1 MLKME
6 ERPLK
11 ESSTV
16 VNLSTNNFGNLSI
29 EKENIITF
37 EQGLLGF
44 EELIQ
49 FAIIDVEECL
59 PFEWLVSV
67 KDPDIAF
74 PILNPSLFFSDY
86 KPSLSKD
93 DLVSLN
99 IKKEKDV
106 EMFCIVTLDK
116 KPENVTLNLK
126 GPILINMKNKMGKQV
141 VLTEDYYSL
150 NQQLIRY

>member
-11 ESSTV
+11 ESSM
-16 VNLSTNNFGNLSI
+16 VNLSTNRFGNLII

-44 EELIQ
+44 EELTQ
-49 FAIIDVEECL
+49 FAIIAVEECL
-59 PFEWLVSV
+59 PFEWLVSLE
-67 KDPDIAF
+67 DPVVAF
-74 PILNPSLFFSDY
+74 PILDPTLLFSDY
-86 KPSLSKD
+86 KPSLTKE
-93 DLVSLN
+93 DLVLLG
-99 IKKEKDV
+99 IKNEMDV
-106 EMFCIVTLDK
+106 EMFCIVTLGETPK
-116 KPENVTLNLK
+116 NVTLNLK
-126 GPILINMKNKMGKQV
+126 GPILINMKNKMGKQI

>member
-16 VNLSTNNFGNLSI
+16 VNLSTHRFGNLII

-44 EELIQ
+44 EELTQ
-49 FAIIDVEECL
+49 FAIVAVEECL
-59 PFEWLVSV
+59 PFEWLVSLE
-67 KDPDIAF
+67 DPVVAF
-74 PILNPSLFFSDY
+74 PILDPTLLFSDY
-86 KPSLSKD
+86 KPSLTKD
-93 DLVSLN
+93 DLVLLD
-99 IKKEKDV
+99 IKKEMDV
-106 EMFCIVTLDK
+106 EMVCIVTLGET
-116 KPENVTLNLK
+116 PENVTLNLK
-126 GPILINMKNKMGKQV
+126 GPILINMKNKMGKQI

-150 NQQLIRY
+150 NQSFIQN

>member
-6 ERPLK
+6 EMPVK
-11 ESSTV
+11 ESSM
-16 VNLSTNNFGNLSI
+16 VNLSTNDFGNLSI

-44 EELIQ
+44 EELKQ
-49 FAIIDVEECL
+49 FAIIAVEECL
-59 PFEWLVSV
+59 PFEWLVSLE
-67 KDPDIAF
+67 DPMVAF
-74 PILNPSLFFSDY
+74 PILNPTFFFSDY

-93 DLVSLN
+93 DLISLN

-141 VLTEDYYSL
+141 VLAEDYYSL
-150 NQQLIRY
+150 NQLLIRY

>member
-6 ERPLK
+6 ERPQK
-11 ESSTV
+11 ESSM

-44 EELIQ
+44 EELKQ

-67 KDPDIAF
+67 EDPIVAF
-74 PILNPSLFFSDY
+74 PILNPTLFFSDY

-93 DLVSLN
+93 DLVLLN

-106 EMFCIVTLDK
+106 EMFCIVTLGK
-116 KPENVTLNLK
+116 KPEDVTLNLK

-141 VLTEDYYSL
+141 VITEDYYSL

>member
-1 MLKME
+1 ME
-6 ERPLK
+6 EMPVK
-11 ESSTV
+11 ESSM

-44 EELIQ
+44 EELKQ

-67 KDPDIAF
+67 EDPIVAF
-74 PILNPSLFFSDY
+74 PILNPTLFFSDY

-93 DLVSLN
+93 DLVLLN

-141 VLTEDYYSL
+141 VLAEDYYSL

>member
-1 MLKME
+1 MLKMG

-11 ESSTV
+11 ESSM
-16 VNLSTNNFGNLSI
+16 VNLSTNNFGNLCI

-44 EELIQ
+44 EELKQ

-67 KDPDIAF
+67 EDPIVAF
-74 PILNPSLFFSDY
+74 PILNPTLFFSDY

-93 DLVSLN
+93 DLVLLD

-106 EMFCIVTLDK
+106 EMFCIVTLGK
-116 KPENVTLNLK
+116 KPEDVTLNLK

-141 VLTEDYYSL
+141 VITEDYYSL

>member
-11 ESSTV
+11 ESSM

-44 EELIQ
+44 EELKQ
-49 FAIIDVEECL
+49 FAIIAVEECL

-67 KDPDIAF
+67 EDPIVAF
-74 PILNPSLFFSDY
+74 PILNPTLFFSDY

-93 DLVSLN
+93 DLVLLD

-106 EMFCIVTLDK
+106 EMFCIVTLGK
-116 KPENVTLNLK
+116 KPEDVTLNLK
-126 GPILINMKNKMGKQV
+126 GPILINMKNKIGKQV

>member
-6 ERPLK
+6 ERPMK

-16 VNLSTNNFGNLSI
+16 VKLSTSNFGNLSI

-44 EELIQ
+44 EELKQ
-49 FAIIDVEECL
+49 FAIIAVEECL
-59 PFEWLVSV
+59 PFEWLVSLE
-67 KDPDIAF
+67 DPMVAF
-74 PILNPSLFFSDY
+74 PILNPTFFFSDY

-93 DLVSLN
+93 DLVLLD

-106 EMFCIVTLDK
+106 EMFCIVTLGK
-116 KPENVTLNLK
+116 KPEDVTLNLK

-141 VLTEDYYSL
+141 VITEDYYSL

>member
-11 ESSTV
+11 ESSM

-44 EELIQ
+44 EELKQ

-67 KDPDIAF
+67 EDPIVAF
-74 PILNPSLFFSDY
+74 PILNPTLFFSDY

-126 GPILINMKNKMGKQV
+126 GPIDRKSV
-141 VLTEDYYSL
+141 V
-150 NQQLIRY
+150 

>member
-6 ERPLK
+6 ERPMK
-11 ESSTV
+11 ESSI

-44 EELIQ
+44 EELKQ

-67 KDPDIAF
+67 EDPIVAF
-74 PILNPSLFFSDY
+74 PILNPTLFFSDY

-93 DLVSLN
+93 DLVLLN
-99 IKKEKDV
+99 IKKEKDI
-106 EMFCIVTLDK
+106 EMFCIVTLGK
-116 KPENVTLNLK
+116 RPEDVTLNLK

-141 VLTEDYYSL
+141 VITEDYYSL

>member
-11 ESSTV
+11 ESSM

-44 EELIQ
+44 EELKQ

-67 KDPDIAF
+67 EDPIVAF
-74 PILNPSLFFSDY
+74 PILNPTLFFSDY

-141 VLTEDYYSL
+141 VLAEDYYSL
-150 NQQLIRY
+150 NQLLIRY

>member
-16 VNLSTNNFGNLSI
+16 VNLSTHRFGNLII

-44 EELIQ
+44 EELTQ
-49 FAIIDVEECL
+49 FAIVAVEECL
-59 PFEWLVSV
+59 PFEWLVSLE
-67 KDPDIAF
+67 DPVVAF
-74 PILNPSLFFSDY
+74 PILDPTLLFSDY
-86 KPSLSKD
+86 KPSLTKD
-93 DLVSLN
+93 DLVLLD
-99 IKKEKDV
+99 IKKEMDV
-106 EMFCIVTLDK
+106 EMVCIVTLGET
-116 KPENVTLNLK
+116 PENVTLNLK
-126 GPILINMKNKMGKQV
+126 GPILINMKNKMGKQI

-150 NQQLIRY
+150 KQSFIQN

>member
-16 VNLSTNNFGNLSI
+16 VKLSTSNFGNLSI

-44 EELIQ
+44 EELKQ
-49 FAIIDVEECL
+49 FAIIAVEECL
-59 PFEWLVSV
+59 PFEWLVSLE
-67 KDPDIAF
+67 DPIVAF
-74 PILNPSLFFSDY
+74 PILNPTLFFSDY

-93 DLVSLN
+93 DLVLLD

-106 EMFCIVTLDK
+106 EMFCIVTLGK
-116 KPENVTLNLK
+116 KPEDVTLNLK

-141 VLTEDYYSL
+141 VLIEDYYSL
-150 NQQLIRY
+150 SQQLIRY

>member
-6 ERPLK
+6 ERPMK

-16 VNLSTNNFGNLSI
+16 VKLSTSNFGNLSI

-44 EELIQ
+44 EELKQ
-49 FAIIDVEECL
+49 FAIIAVEECL
-59 PFEWLVSV
+59 PFEWLVSLE
-67 KDPDIAF
+67 DPMVAF
-74 PILNPSLFFSDY
+74 PILNPTLFFSDY

-93 DLVSLN
+93 DLVLLD

-106 EMFCIVTLDK
+106 EMFCIVTLGK
-116 KPENVTLNLK
+116 KPEDVTLNLK
-126 GPILINMKNKMGKQV
+126 GPILINMKNKIGKQV

>member
-6 ERPLK
+6 ERPMK
-11 ESSTV
+11 ESSI

-44 EELIQ
+44 EELKQ

-67 KDPDIAF
+67 EDPIVAF
-74 PILNPSLFFSDY
+74 PILNPTLFFSDY

-93 DLVSLN
+93 DLVLLN
-99 IKKEKDV
+99 IKKEKDI
-106 EMFCIVTLDK
+106 EMFCIVTLGK
-116 KPENVTLNLK
+116 RPEDVTLNLK
-126 GPILINMKNKMGKQV
+126 GPILINMKNKMGKQI

>member
-11 ESSTV
+11 ESSM

-44 EELIQ
+44 EELKQ

-67 KDPDIAF
+67 EDPIVAF
-74 PILNPSLFFSDY
+74 PILSPTLLFSDY
-86 KPSLSKD
+86 KPSLTKD
-93 DLVSLN
+93 DLVLLD
-99 IKKEKDV
+99 IKKEMDV
-106 EMFCIVTLDK
+106 EMFCIVTLGE

-141 VLTEDYYSL
+141 VLAEDYYSL
-150 NQQLIRY
+150 NQSLIQN

>member
-6 ERPLK
+6 EMPVK
-11 ESSTV
+11 ESSM
-16 VNLSTNNFGNLSI
+16 VNLSTNDFGNLSI

-44 EELIQ
+44 EELKQ

-67 KDPDIAF
+67 EDPIVAF
-74 PILNPSLFFSDY
+74 PILNPTLFFSDY

-93 DLVSLN
+93 DLISLN

-141 VLTEDYYSL
+141 VLAEDYYSL
-150 NQQLIRY
+150 NQLLIRY

>member
-6 ERPLK
+6 EMPVK
-11 ESSTV
+11 ESSM
-16 VNLSTNNFGNLSI
+16 VNLSTNDFGNLSI

-44 EELIQ
+44 EELKQ
-49 FAIIDVEECL
+49 FAIIDLEECL

-67 KDPDIAF
+67 EDPIVAF
-74 PILNPSLFFSDY
+74 PILNPTLFFSDY

-93 DLVSLN
+93 DLISLN
-99 IKKEKDV
+99 IKKEKEV

-141 VLTEDYYSL
+141 VLAEDYYSL
-150 NQQLIRY
+150 NQLLIRY

>member
-16 VNLSTNNFGNLSI
+16 VKLSTSNFGNLSI

-44 EELIQ
+44 EELKQ

-67 KDPDIAF
+67 EDPIVAF
-74 PILNPSLFFSDY
+74 PILNPTLFFSDY

-93 DLVSLN
+93 DLVLLD

-106 EMFCIVTLDK
+106 EMFCIVTLGK
-116 KPENVTLNLK
+116 KPEDVTLNLK

-141 VLTEDYYSL
+141 VITEDYYSL

>member
-59 PFEWLVSV
+59 PFSGW
-67 KDPDIAF
+67 
-74 PILNPSLFFSDY
+74 SL
-86 KPSLSKD
+86 
-93 DLVSLN
+93 
-99 IKKEKDV
+99 
-106 EMFCIVTLDK
+106 
-116 KPENVTLNLK
+116 
-126 GPILINMKNKMGKQV
+126 
-141 VLTEDYYSL
+141 
-150 NQQLIRY
+150 

>member
-6 ERPLK
+6 ERPMK

-16 VNLSTNNFGNLSI
+16 VKLSTSNFGNLSI

-44 EELIQ
+44 EELKQ
-49 FAIIDVEECL
+49 FAIIAVEECL
-59 PFEWLVSV
+59 PFEWLVSLE
-67 KDPDIAF
+67 DPMVAF
-74 PILNPSLFFSDY
+74 PILNPTFFFSDY

-93 DLVSLN
+93 DLVLLD

-106 EMFCIVTLDK
+106 EMFCIVTLGK
-116 KPENVTLNLK
+116 KPEDVTLNLK

-141 VLTEDYYSL
+141 VLIEDYYSL
-150 NQQLIRY
+150 SQQLIRY

>member
-6 ERPLK
+6 ERPMK

-16 VNLSTNNFGNLSI
+16 VKLSTSNFGNLSI

-44 EELIQ
+44 EELKQ
-49 FAIIDVEECL
+49 FAIIAVEECL
-59 PFEWLVSV
+59 PFEWLVSLE
-67 KDPDIAF
+67 DPMVAF
-74 PILNPSLFFSDY
+74 PILNPTFFFSDY

-93 DLVSLN
+93 DLVLLD

-106 EMFCIVTLDK
+106 EMFCIVTLGK
-116 KPENVTLNLK
+116 KPEDVTLNLK
-126 GPILINMKNKMGKQV
+126 GPILINMKNKIGKQV

-150 NQQLIRY
+150 SQQFIRY

>member
-6 ERPLK
+6 ERPQK
-11 ESSTV
+11 ESSM

-44 EELIQ
+44 EELKQ

-67 KDPDIAF
+67 EDADIAF
-74 PILNPSLFFSDY
+74 PIINPTLFFSDY
-86 KPSLSKD
+86 KPSLPKD
-93 DLVSLN
+93 DLVLLD
-99 IKKEKDV
+99 IKKEIDV
-106 EMFCIVTLDK
+106 EIFCIVMLGK
-116 KPENVTLNLK
+116 KPEDVTLNLK
-126 GPILINMKNKMGKQV
+126 GPILINMKNKMGKQI
-141 VLTEDYYSL
+141 VLTEDFYSL
-150 NQQLIRY
+150 HHPLVRN

>member
-1 MLKME
+1 ME
-6 ERPLK
+6 EMPVK
-11 ESSTV
+11 ESSM
-16 VNLSTNNFGNLSI
+16 VNLSTNNFGNLNI

-44 EELIQ
+44 EELKQ
-49 FAIIDVEECL
+49 FAIIDLEECL

-67 KDPDIAF
+67 EDPIVAF
-74 PILNPSLFFSDY
+74 PILNPTLFFSDY

-93 DLVSLN
+93 DLISLN

-141 VLTEDYYSL
+141 VLAEDYYSL
-150 NQQLIRY
+150 NQLLIRY

>member
-6 ERPLK
+6 ERPMK
-11 ESSTV
+11 ESSM

-44 EELIQ
+44 EELKQ

-67 KDPDIAF
+67 EDPIVAF
-74 PILNPSLFFSDY
+74 PILNPTLFFSDY

-93 DLVSLN
+93 DLVLLN

-106 EMFCIVTLDK
+106 EMFCIVTLGK
-116 KPENVTLNLK
+116 KPEDVTLNLK

-141 VLTEDYYSL
+141 VITEDYYSL

>member
-6 ERPLK
+6 ERPMK

-16 VNLSTNNFGNLSI
+16 VKLSTSNFGNLSI

-44 EELIQ
+44 EELKQ
-49 FAIIDVEECL
+49 FAIIAVEECL

-67 KDPDIAF
+67 EEPAVAF
-74 PILNPSLFFSDY
+74 AILNPTFFFSDY

-93 DLVSLN
+93 DLVLLN
-99 IKKEKDV
+99 IKREKDV

-141 VLTEDYYSL
+141 VLAEDYYSL
-150 NQQLIRY
+150 NQLLIRY

>member
-6 ERPLK
+6 ERPMK

-16 VNLSTNNFGNLSI
+16 VKLSTSNFGNLSI

-44 EELIQ
+44 EELKQ
-49 FAIIDVEECL
+49 FAIIAVEECL
-59 PFEWLVSV
+59 PFEWLVSLE
-67 KDPDIAF
+67 DPMVAF
-74 PILNPSLFFSDY
+74 PILNPTLFFSDY
-86 KPSLSKD
+86 KPSLPKD
-93 DLVSLN
+93 DLALLD

-106 EMFCIVTLDK
+106 ETFCIVTLGK
-116 KPENVTLNLK
+116 KPEDVTLNLK

-141 VLTEDYYSL
+141 VLAEDYYSL
-150 NQQLIRY
+150 NQLLIRY

>member
-6 ERPLK
+6 EMPVK
-11 ESSTV
+11 ESSM

-44 EELIQ
+44 EELKQ

-67 KDPDIAF
+67 EDPIVAF
-74 PILNPSLFFSDY
+74 PILDPTLLFSDY
-86 KPSLSKD
+86 KPSLTKD
-93 DLVSLN
+93 DLVLLD
-99 IKKEKDV
+99 IKKEIDV
-106 EMFCIVTLDK
+106 EMFCIVTLGET
-116 KPENVTLNLK
+116 PENVTLNLK
-126 GPILINMKNKMGKQV
+126 GPILINMKNKMGKQI

-150 NQQLIRY
+150 KQSFIQN

>member
-1 MLKME
+1 ME

-11 ESSTV
+11 ESSM

-44 EELIQ
+44 EELKQ

-67 KDPDIAF
+67 EDPIVAF
-74 PILNPSLFFSDY
+74 PILNPTLFFSDY
-86 KPSLSKD
+86 KPSLPKD
-93 DLVSLN
+93 DLALLD

-106 EMFCIVTLDK
+106 ETFCIVTLGK
-116 KPENVTLNLK
+116 KPEDVTLNLK

-141 VLTEDYYSL
+141 VLAEDYYSL
-150 NQQLIRY
+150 NQLLIRY

>member
-16 VNLSTNNFGNLSI
+16 VNLSTNRFGNLII

-44 EELIQ
+44 EELTQ
-49 FAIIDVEECL
+49 FAIVAVEECL
-59 PFEWLVSV
+59 PFEWLVSLE
-67 KDPDIAF
+67 DPVVAF
-74 PILNPSLFFSDY
+74 PILDPTLLFSDY
-86 KPSLSKD
+86 KPSLTKD
-93 DLVSLN
+93 DLVLLD
-99 IKKEKDV
+99 IKKEMDV
-106 EMFCIVTLDK
+106 EMVCIVTLGET
-116 KPENVTLNLK
+116 PENVTLNLK
-126 GPILINMKNKMGKQV
+126 GPILINMKNKMGIQI

-150 NQQLIRY
+150 KQSFIQN

>member
-6 ERPLK
+6 EMPVK
-11 ESSTV
+11 ESSM
-16 VNLSTNNFGNLSI
+16 VNLSTNNFGNLNI

-44 EELIQ
+44 EELKQ
-49 FAIIDVEECL
+49 FAIIDLEECL

-67 KDPDIAF
+67 EDPIVAF
-74 PILNPSLFFSDY
+74 PILNPTLFFSDY

-93 DLVSLN
+93 DLISLN

-141 VLTEDYYSL
+141 VLAEKRTDTH
-150 NQQLIRY
+150 

>member
-6 ERPLK
+6 EMPVK
-11 ESSTV
+11 ESSM

-44 EELIQ
+44 EELKQ

-67 KDPDIAF
+67 EDPIVAF
-74 PILNPSLFFSDY
+74 PILNPTLFFSDY

-106 EMFCIVTLDK
+106 EMFCIATLDK

-126 GPILINMKNKMGKQV
+126 GPILINMKNKMGKQI

-150 NQQLIRY
+150 NQLLIRY